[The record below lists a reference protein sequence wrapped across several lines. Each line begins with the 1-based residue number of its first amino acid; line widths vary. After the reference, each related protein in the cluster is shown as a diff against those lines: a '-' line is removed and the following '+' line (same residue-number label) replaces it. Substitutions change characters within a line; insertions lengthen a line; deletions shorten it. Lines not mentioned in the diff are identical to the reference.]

1 MVPYGQTR
9 TDELKV
15 GMKNPRLIATAL
27 ISTFYLIFA
36 GSACIPNNAPV
47 QDAEQTAGSAENALQ
62 EFTFT
67 IEPAEGTTQ
76 IALRTNLR
84 ITFNQAMD
92 AATLTTHTSTVCS
105 GSVQLSRDNFISCA
119 AMQASAPQMS
129 QGNTVAEF
137 TPIDGMAG
145 AFNHKVRLTTEIRAT
160 NGAALKQTYTQADG
174 FTPDNISQCRAHC
187 EADRLACGGEAGPE
201 TELGAYCLELR
212 DMCLGGCN

>member
-36 GSACIPNNAPV
+36 GSACIPSNAPV

-160 NGAALKQTYTQADG
+160 NGAALNKRTRRPMALHPIIFRNAELIVRQTALHAVVRQAQKQ
-174 FTPDNISQCRAHC
+174 NWERIV
-187 EADRLACGGEAGPE
+187 LN
-201 TELGAYCLELR
+201 LGICV
-212 DMCLGGCN
+212 